1 MWWVAPPRA
10 DLKVGLYEYE
20 GDADANTN
28 RNGCPRPCATRLRSY
43 TRIELRRG
51 KDMPII
57 APVKRLA
64 VLALLFAT
72 PAFAQTTIYEGA
84 TRRRGDGTPA
94 IEDSAFIV
102 QNGTITRVGRAE
114 DVKAPPGAA
123 RVDLT
128 GKTVMPTLI
137 DIHTHTGFQKGAT
150 YRAENYGRDAI
161 IDDLNRALYFGVSAV
176 VSEGIDPGDAAF
188 RIREDQAAG
197 RLGGARLFTAGRG
210 MGAPNAGPGADTYR
224 GIAYDITTE
233 EEGRRAVRELAAQRV
248 DFIKIWVDDRNGR
261 APELSPPLY
270 RAIIDEAH
278 KHGIRVNAHVFYLV
292 DAKGLVAA
300 GIDGFTHLVRD
311 KDMDD
316 ELVQAIV
323 KRRVVIMP
331 TLQNTERGRNTE
343 VPPAL
348 AAWLHGP
355 ARDAIGPDLV
365 AKILAG
371 YSGRTAAQASAA
383 RERYAILQRSLKKLS
398 DAGARIVL
406 GGDTGL
412 QDDPFGF
419 AEHRELELMV
429 EAGMTPMQAIVA
441 ATSRSADYLRL
452 RDGGTLAPGKR
463 ADFLVLDGNPLDDIT
478 NTRRI
483 VDVFTGGRRL
493 DRSRTPAA
501 RISR

>member
-1 MWWVAPPRA
+1 MRA
-10 DLKVGLYEYE
+10 
-20 GDADANTN
+20 
-28 RNGCPRPCATRLRSY
+28 
-43 TRIELRRG
+43 
-51 KDMPII
+51 
-57 APVKRLA
+57 VKRLA
-64 VLALLFAT
+64 LIVFFVAR
-72 PAFAQTTIYEGA
+72 PAFAQSTLYEGA
-84 TRRRGDGTPA
+84 RLIPGDGKAA
-94 IEDSAFIV
+94 IERSAFLV
-102 QNGTITRVGRAE
+102 ENGAITRVGRPGE
-114 DVKAPPGAA
+114 VKLPNGAT

-137 DIHTHTGFQKGAT
+137 DIHTHTGFQRGAT
-150 YRAENYGRDAI
+150 YVPQNYGRETI
-161 IDDLNRALYFGVSAV
+161 VEDLNRALSFGVSAV

-188 RIREDQAAG
+188 KIRDDQAAG

-210 MGAPNAGPGADTYR
+210 MGAPNAGPGADTYK

-233 EEGRRAVRELAAQRV
+233 DQGRRAVRELAAQKV

-316 ELVQAIV
+316 ELVREIV
-323 KRRVVIMP
+323 RRRVVIMP

-343 VPPAL
+343 PPASL
-348 AAWLHGP
+348 AAWLNGP
-355 ARDAIGPDLV
+355 AREDIGSDLV
-365 AKILAG
+365 AKILTAYG
-371 YSGRTAAQASAA
+371 GRTAAQAAAA

-429 EAGMTPMQAIVA
+429 EAGVTPMQAIVA
-441 ATSRSADYLRL
+441 ATSSGADFLRL
-452 RDGGTLAPGKR
+452 KDTGILAPGKR

-483 VDVFTGGRRL
+483 AQVFLRGRAV
-493 DRSRTPAA
+493 SR
-501 RISR
+501 

>member
-1 MWWVAPPRA
+1 M
-10 DLKVGLYEYE
+10 
-20 GDADANTN
+20 
-28 RNGCPRPCATRLRSY
+28 
-43 TRIELRRG
+43 
-51 KDMPII
+51 
-57 APVKRLA
+57 KRLA
-64 VLALLFAT
+64 FLLVLCAT
-72 PAFAQTTIYEGA
+72 PAFAQATIYEGA
-84 TRRRGDGTPA
+84 RLIPGDGKPA
-94 IEDSAFIV
+94 IERSAFIV
-102 QNGTITRVGRAE
+102 ENGRIARVGRQGE
-114 DVKAPPGAA
+114 LKAPNGAT

-150 YRAENYGRDAI
+150 YVPQNYGRETI
-161 IDDLNRALYFGVSAV
+161 VEDLNRALHFGVSAV

-233 EEGRRAVRELAAQRV
+233 DEGRRAVRELAAQRV

-300 GIDGFTHLVRD
+300 GIDGFTHLARD

-316 ELVQAIV
+316 EVVREIV

-331 TLQNTERGRNTE
+331 TLQNAERARNTE
-343 VPPAL
+343 PPPSL
-348 AAWLHGP
+348 AAWLNGP
-355 ARDAIGPDLV
+355 AGDAIGAPLV
-365 AKILAG
+365 AKILAAYG
-371 YSGRTAAQASAA
+371 GRTPAQAAAA

-441 ATSRSADYLRL
+441 ATSRGAEYLRL
-452 RDGGTLAPGKR
+452 RDTGILAPGKR
-463 ADFLVLDGNPLDDIT
+463 ADFLVLDANPLDDIT
-478 NTRRI
+478 NTRAI
-483 VDVFTGGRRL
+483 AQVFVTGRAV
-493 DRSRTPAA
+493 SR
-501 RISR
+501 

>member
-1 MWWVAPPRA
+1 
-10 DLKVGLYEYE
+10 
-20 GDADANTN
+20 
-28 RNGCPRPCATRLRSY
+28 
-43 TRIELRRG
+43 
-51 KDMPII
+51 
-57 APVKRLA
+57 
-64 VLALLFAT
+64 
-72 PAFAQTTIYEGA
+72 
-84 TRRRGDGTPA
+84 
-94 IEDSAFIV
+94 
-102 QNGTITRVGRAE
+102 
-114 DVKAPPGAA
+114 
-123 RVDLT
+123 
-128 GKTVMPTLI
+128 MPTLI
-137 DIHTHTGFQKGAT
+137 DIHTHTGFQRGAT
-150 YRAENYGRDAI
+150 YVPQNYGRETI
-161 IDDLNRALYFGVSAV
+161 VEDLNRALRFGVSAV

-188 RIREDQAAG
+188 KIREDQAAG

-210 MGAPNAGPGADTYR
+210 IGAPNAGPGADTYK

-233 EEGRRAVRELAAQRV
+233 DQGRRAVRELAAQKV

-278 KHGIRVNAHVFYLV
+278 THGIRVNAHVFYLM

-316 ELVQAIV
+316 ELVREIV
-323 KRRVVIMP
+323 RRRVVIMP

-343 VPPAL
+343 PPSSL
-348 AAWLHGP
+348 AAWVNGP
-355 ARDAIGPDLV
+355 ARDGIGSDLV
-365 AKILAG
+365 AKILTAYG
-371 YSGRTAAQASAA
+371 GRTVAQASAA

-441 ATSRSADYLRL
+441 ATSSGADFLRL
-452 RDGGTLAPGKR
+452 KDTGILAPGKR
-463 ADFLVLDGNPLDDIT
+463 ADFLVLDDNPLEDIT

-483 VDVFTGGRRL
+483 AQVFLKGRAVNR
-493 DRSRTPAA
+493 
-501 RISR
+501 

>member
-1 MWWVAPPRA
+1 
-10 DLKVGLYEYE
+10 
-20 GDADANTN
+20 
-28 RNGCPRPCATRLRSY
+28 
-43 TRIELRRG
+43 
-51 KDMPII
+51 
-57 APVKRLA
+57 VKRRTFCA
-64 VLALLFAT
+64 VLLAGCFAT
-72 PAFAQTTIYEGA
+72 SALAQTTIYQGA
-84 TRRRGDGTPA
+84 RLIPGDGSPA

-102 QNGTITRVGRAE
+102 QNGTITRIGRAN
-114 DVKAPPGAA
+114 DVKAPAGAT

-137 DIHTHTGFQKGAT
+137 DIHTHTGFQHGAT
-150 YRAENYGRDAI
+150 YRPDNYGRATI
-161 IDDLNRALYFGVSAV
+161 IEDLNRALHFGVSAV

-188 RIREDQAAG
+188 RIREDQTAG

-210 MGAPNAGPGADTYR
+210 MGAPNAGPGADTYK

-233 EEGRRAVRELAAQRV
+233 EAGRRAVRDLAAQKV

-278 KHGIRVNAHVFYLV
+278 KHGIRVNAHVFYLA
-292 DAKGLVAA
+292 DARGLVAA

-343 VPPAL
+343 PPSAL
-348 AAWLHGP
+348 AAWLNGP
-355 ARDAIGPDLV
+355 ARDAIGADLV

-429 EAGMTPMQAIVA
+429 EAGMTPMQAVVA
-441 ATSRSADYLRL
+441 ATRSGAEYLRMKNA
-452 RDGGTLAPGKR
+452 GILAPGNR
-463 ADFLVLDGNPLDDIT
+463 ADFLVLDANPLEDIT

-483 VDVFTGGRRL
+483 AQVFLKGGAV
-493 DRSRTPAA
+493 SR
-501 RISR
+501 

>member
-1 MWWVAPPRA
+1 M
-10 DLKVGLYEYE
+10 
-20 GDADANTN
+20 
-28 RNGCPRPCATRLRSY
+28 
-43 TRIELRRG
+43 RG
-51 KDMPII
+51 
-57 APVKRLA
+57 VKRF
-64 VLALLFAT
+64 VLAIVVLAS
-72 PAFAQTTIYEGA
+72 PAYAQTTLYEGA
-84 TRRRGDGTPA
+84 RLIPGDGKPA
-94 IEDSAFIV
+94 IERSAFV
-102 QNGTITRVGRAE
+102 VENGAITRVGRQGE
-114 DVKAPPGAA
+114 VKAPNGAT

-137 DIHTHTGFQKGAT
+137 DIHTHTGFQRGAT
-150 YRAENYGRDAI
+150 YVPQNYGRETI
-161 IDDLNRALYFGVSAV
+161 VEDLNRALRFGVSAV

-188 RIREDQAAG
+188 AIRADQAAG

-210 MGAPNAGPGADTYR
+210 MGAPNAGPGADTYK

-233 EEGRRAVRELAAQRV
+233 EQGRRAVRELAAQKV

-278 KHGIRVNAHVFYLV
+278 KHGIRVHAHVFYLV

-316 ELVQAIV
+316 ELVREIV
-323 KRRVVIMP
+323 RRRVVIMP
-331 TLQNTERGRNTE
+331 TLQNAERGRNTE
-343 VPPAL
+343 PPASL
-348 AAWLHGP
+348 AAWLNGP
-355 ARDAIGPDLV
+355 ARDAIGADLV
-365 AKILAG
+365 ARILTAYG
-371 YSGRTAAQASAA
+371 GRTAAQAAAA

-398 DAGARIVL
+398 VAGARIML

-429 EAGMTPMQAIVA
+429 DAGMTPMQALAA
-441 ATSRSADYLRL
+441 ATSSGADYLRL
-452 RDGGTLAPGKR
+452 KDIGILAPGKR
-463 ADFLVLDGNPLDDIT
+463 ADFVVLDGNPLEDIT

-483 VDVFTGGRRL
+483 AQVFLRGRTVNR
-493 DRSRTPAA
+493 
-501 RISR
+501 

>member
-1 MWWVAPPRA
+1 MAFTEVKRTAA
-10 DLKVGLYEYE
+10 T
-20 GDADANTN
+20 TN
-28 RNGCPRPCATRLRSY
+28 H
-43 TRIELRRG
+43 RIPHLLAAR
-51 KDMPII
+51 II
-57 APVKRLA
+57 APSLLRGDRIMRAVKP
-64 VLALLFAT
+64 LALVVFFLAT
-72 PAFAQTTIYEGA
+72 PAFAQSTLYEGA
-84 TRRRGDGTPA
+84 RLISGDGKPA
-94 IEDSAFIV
+94 IERSAFLV
-102 QNGTITRVGRAE
+102 ENGTITRVGRQGE
-114 DVKAPPGAA
+114 VQPPKGAT

-128 GKTVMPTLI
+128 GRTVMPTLI
-137 DIHTHTGFQKGAT
+137 DIHTHTGFQRGAT
-150 YRAENYGRDAI
+150 YVPQNYGRETI
-161 IDDLNRALYFGVSAV
+161 VEDLNRALRFGVSAV

-188 RIREDQAAG
+188 KIREDQAAG

-210 MGAPNAGPGADTYR
+210 MGAPNAGPGADTYK

-233 EEGRRAVRELAAQRV
+233 DQGRRAVRELAAQKV

-278 KHGIRVNAHVFYLV
+278 THGIRVNAHVFYLM

-316 ELVQAIV
+316 ELVREIV
-323 KRRVVIMP
+323 RRRVVIMP

-343 VPPAL
+343 PPASL
-348 AAWLHGP
+348 AAWLNGP
-355 ARDAIGPDLV
+355 AREGIGSDLV
-365 AKILAG
+365 GKILTAYG
-371 YSGRTAAQASAA
+371 GRTAAQASAA

-441 ATSRSADYLRL
+441 ATSSGADFLRL
-452 RDGGTLAPGKR
+452 KDTGILAPGKR
-463 ADFLVLDGNPLDDIT
+463 ADFLVLDDNPLEDIT

-483 VDVFTGGRRL
+483 AQVFLKGRAVNR
-493 DRSRTPAA
+493 
-501 RISR
+501 

>member
-1 MWWVAPPRA
+1 MLRLSCSVLLLVLVTTVAA
-10 DLKVGLYEYE
+10 
-20 GDADANTN
+20 
-28 RNGCPRPCATRLRSY
+28 
-43 TRIELRRG
+43 
-51 KDMPII
+51 
-57 APVKRLA
+57 
-64 VLALLFAT
+64 
-72 PAFAQTTIYEGA
+72 AQTTLYEGA
-84 TRRRGDGTPA
+84 SLIRGDGTPA

-114 DVKAPPGAA
+114 DVKAPAGAT
-123 RVDLT
+123 RIDLT

-150 YRAENYGRDAI
+150 YVPQNYGRDTIVA
-161 IDDLNRALYFGVSAV
+161 DLNRALYFGVSTV

-188 RIREDQAAG
+188 RIRDDQAAG

-210 MGAPNAGPGADTYR
+210 MGAPNAGPGADTYK

-233 EEGRRAVRELAAQRV
+233 EEGRRAVRELAARKV

-278 KHGIRVNAHVFYLV
+278 KHSVRVNAHVFYLA

-323 KRRVVIMP
+323 KGRVVIMP
-331 TLQNTERGRNTE
+331 TLQNAERGRNTD
-343 VPPAL
+343 PPPTL
-348 AAWLHGP
+348 AAWLNGP
-355 ARDAIGPDLV
+355 ARDAIEPDLV

-383 RERYAILQRSLKKLS
+383 RERYAILQRSLKKLT

-441 ATSRSADYLRL
+441 ATSRGADYLRL
-452 RDGGTLAPGKR
+452 RNTGILAPGKQ
-463 ADFLVLDGNPLDDIT
+463 ADFIVLNANPLDDIT

-483 VDVFTGGRRL
+483 AQVFVRGRAVQR
-493 DRSRTPAA
+493 
-501 RISR
+501 

>member
-1 MWWVAPPRA
+1 
-10 DLKVGLYEYE
+10 
-20 GDADANTN
+20 
-28 RNGCPRPCATRLRSY
+28 
-43 TRIELRRG
+43 
-51 KDMPII
+51 
-57 APVKRLA
+57 VKRL
-64 VLALLFAT
+64 VCFALLFAT

-84 TRRRGDGTPA
+84 TLIRGDGTPA

-114 DVKAPPGAA
+114 DTKAPAGAA

-150 YRAENYGRDAI
+150 YRPDNYGRQTI
-161 IDDLNRALYFGVSAV
+161 IEDLNRALHFGVSAV

-210 MGAPNAGPGADTYR
+210 MGAPNAGPGADTYK

-233 EEGRRAVRELAAQRV
+233 EEGRRAVRELASQKV

-261 APELSPPLY
+261 APELSPALY

-343 VPPAL
+343 PPLAL
-348 AAWLHGP
+348 ATWLNGP
-355 ARDAIGPDLV
+355 ARDAIGSDLV

-429 EAGMTPMQAIVA
+429 DAGMTPMQAIVA
-441 ATSRSADYLRL
+441 ATSSGADYLRL
-452 RDGGTLAPGKR
+452 RTVGILAPGKQ
-463 ADFLVLDGNPLDDIT
+463 ADFIVLEANPLDDIT

-483 VDVFTGGRRL
+483 AQVFVRGRAVKR
-493 DRSRTPAA
+493 
-501 RISR
+501 

>member
-1 MWWVAPPRA
+1 M
-10 DLKVGLYEYE
+10 
-20 GDADANTN
+20 
-28 RNGCPRPCATRLRSY
+28 
-43 TRIELRRG
+43 RG
-51 KDMPII
+51 
-57 APVKRLA
+57 VKRF
-64 VLALLFAT
+64 VLAIVVLAS
-72 PAFAQTTIYEGA
+72 PAYAQTTLYEGA
-84 TRRRGDGTPA
+84 RLIPGDGKPA
-94 IEDSAFIV
+94 IERSAFV
-102 QNGTITRVGRAE
+102 VDNGAITRVGRQGE
-114 DVKAPPGAA
+114 VKAPTGAT

-137 DIHTHTGFQKGAT
+137 DIHTHTGFQRGAT
-150 YRAENYGRDAI
+150 YVPQNYGRETI
-161 IDDLNRALYFGVSAV
+161 VEDLNRALRFGVSAV

-188 RIREDQAAG
+188 AIRADQAAG

-210 MGAPNAGPGADTYR
+210 MGAPNAGPGADTYK

-233 EEGRRAVRELAAQRV
+233 EQGRRAVRELAAQKV

-278 KHGIRVNAHVFYLV
+278 KHGIRVHAHVFYLV

-316 ELVQAIV
+316 ELVREIV
-323 KRRVVIMP
+323 RRRVVIMP
-331 TLQNTERGRNTE
+331 TLQNAERGRNTE
-343 VPPAL
+343 PPASL
-348 AAWLHGP
+348 AAWLNGP
-355 ARDAIGPDLV
+355 ARDAIGADLV
-365 AKILAG
+365 ARILAAYG
-371 YSGRTAAQASAA
+371 GRTAAQAAAA

-398 DAGARIVL
+398 VAGARIVL

-429 EAGMTPMQAIVA
+429 DAGMTPMQALAA
-441 ATSRSADYLRL
+441 ATSSGADYLRL
-452 RDGGTLAPGKR
+452 KDTGILAPGKR
-463 ADFLVLDGNPLDDIT
+463 ADFVVLDGNPLEDIT

-483 VDVFTGGRRL
+483 AQVFLRGRTVNR
-493 DRSRTPAA
+493 
-501 RISR
+501 

>member
-1 MWWVAPPRA
+1 
-10 DLKVGLYEYE
+10 
-20 GDADANTN
+20 
-28 RNGCPRPCATRLRSY
+28 
-43 TRIELRRG
+43 
-51 KDMPII
+51 
-57 APVKRLA
+57 
-64 VLALLFAT
+64 VLAAACIAT
-72 PAFAQTTIYEGA
+72 PAFAQTTIYDGA
-84 TRRRGDGTPA
+84 TLIRGDGTPA

-114 DVKAPPGAA
+114 DIKAPAGAA

-161 IDDLNRALYFGVSAV
+161 IDDLNRALHFGVSAV

-188 RIREDQAAG
+188 TIREDQAAG

-210 MGAPNAGPGADTYR
+210 MGAPNAGPGADTYK

-233 EEGRRAVRELAAQRV
+233 EEGRRAVRELAARKV

-278 KHGIRVNAHVFYLV
+278 KHGIRVNAHVFYLA

-316 ELVQAIV
+316 ELIQAIV
-323 KRRVVIMP
+323 RRRVVIMP
-331 TLQNTERGRNTE
+331 TLQNTERGRNTDA
-343 VPPAL
+343 PPAL
-348 AAWLHGP
+348 AAWLNGP

-371 YSGRTAAQASAA
+371 YGGRTAAQASAA

-441 ATSRSADYLRL
+441 ATSSGADYLRL
-452 RDGGTLAPGKR
+452 RNTGILAPGKQ
-463 ADFLVLDGNPLDDIT
+463 ADFIVLDANPLDDIT

-483 VDVFTGGRRL
+483 AQVFVRGRAVQR
-493 DRSRTPAA
+493 
-501 RISR
+501 

>member
-1 MWWVAPPRA
+1 MQVGGPPIVSDGRTLSQPA
-10 DLKVGLYEYE
+10 FARPKIPSYG
-20 GDADANTN
+20 GQ
-28 RNGCPRPCATRLRSY
+28 GPRP
-43 TRIELRRG
+43 IIRR
-51 KDMPII
+51 
-57 APVKRLA
+57 VKRFA
-64 VLALLFAT
+64 CLALFIAS
-72 PAFAQTTIYEGA
+72 PVFAQTTLYEGA
-84 TRRRGDGTPA
+84 RLIPGDGKPA
-94 IEDSAFIV
+94 IERSAFIV
-102 QNGTITRVGRAE
+102 TDGTITRVGRQG
-114 DVKAPPGAA
+114 DVKAPAGAA
-123 RVDLT
+123 RVDVT
-128 GKTVMPTLI
+128 GKTVMPALI

-161 IDDLNRALYFGVSAV
+161 VDDLNRALYFGVSAV

-210 MGAPNAGPGADTYR
+210 MGAPNAGPGADTYK
-224 GIAYDITTE
+224 GIAYDVTTP
-233 EEGRRAVRELAAQRV
+233 EEGRRDARELAAQKV

-278 KHGIRVNAHVFYLV
+278 AHGIRVNAHVFYLA

-300 GIDGFTHLVRD
+300 GIDGFTHMVRD

-316 ELVQAIV
+316 EVVQAIV
-323 KRRVVIMP
+323 KRRVTIMP
-331 TLQNTERGRNTE
+331 TLQNTERGRNTAP
-343 VPPAL
+343 PPAH
-348 AAWLHGP
+348 AAWLSGP
-355 ARDAIGPDLV
+355 ARDAIGAELV
-365 AKILAG
+365 AKVLGAYG
-371 YSGRTAAQASAA
+371 GRTAAQASAA
-383 RERYAILQRSLKKLS
+383 RERYAILQRSLAKLS
-398 DAGARIVL
+398 AAGARIVL

-441 ATSRSADYLRL
+441 ATSNGADYLRL
-452 RDGGTLAPGKR
+452 RNIGTLAPGKQ

-483 VDVFTGGRRL
+483 AQIVLKGRAVDRDSLRRTL
-493 DRSRTPAA
+493 NSAN
-501 RISR
+501 

>member
-1 MWWVAPPRA
+1 MLRLSCSVLLLVLVTTVAA
-10 DLKVGLYEYE
+10 
-20 GDADANTN
+20 
-28 RNGCPRPCATRLRSY
+28 
-43 TRIELRRG
+43 
-51 KDMPII
+51 
-57 APVKRLA
+57 
-64 VLALLFAT
+64 
-72 PAFAQTTIYEGA
+72 AQTTLYEGA
-84 TRRRGDGTPA
+84 SLIRGDGTPA

-114 DVKAPPGAA
+114 DVKAPAGAT
-123 RVDLT
+123 RIDLT

-150 YRAENYGRDAI
+150 YVPQNYGRDTIVA
-161 IDDLNRALYFGVSAV
+161 DLNRALYFGVSTV

-188 RIREDQAAG
+188 RIRDDQAAG
-197 RLGGARLFTAGRG
+197 RLVGARLFTAGRG
-210 MGAPNAGPGADTYR
+210 MGAPNAGPGADTYK

-233 EEGRRAVRELAAQRV
+233 EEGRRAVRELAARKV

-278 KHGIRVNAHVFYLV
+278 KHSVRVNAHVFYLA

-300 GIDGFTHLVRD
+300 GIDGFTQLVRD

-323 KRRVVIMP
+323 KGRVVIMP
-331 TLQNTERGRNTE
+331 TLQNAERGRNTD
-343 VPPAL
+343 PPPTL
-348 AAWLHGP
+348 AAWLNGP
-355 ARDAIGPDLV
+355 ARDAIEPDLV

-383 RERYAILQRSLKKLS
+383 RERYAILQRSLKKLT

-441 ATSRSADYLRL
+441 ATSRGADYLRL
-452 RDGGTLAPGKR
+452 RNTGILAPGKQ
-463 ADFLVLDGNPLDDIT
+463 ADFIVLNANPLDDIT

-483 VDVFTGGRRL
+483 AQVFVRGRAVQR
-493 DRSRTPAA
+493 
-501 RISR
+501 

>member
-1 MWWVAPPRA
+1 MRV
-10 DLKVGLYEYE
+10 
-20 GDADANTN
+20 
-28 RNGCPRPCATRLRSY
+28 
-43 TRIELRRG
+43 
-51 KDMPII
+51 
-57 APVKRLA
+57 VKRLA
-64 VLALLFAT
+64 LVVLLLAT
-72 PAFAQTTIYEGA
+72 PAFAQSTLYEGA
-84 TRRRGDGTPA
+84 RLITGDGKPA
-94 IEDSAFIV
+94 IERSAFLV
-102 QNGTITRVGRAE
+102 ENGTITRVGRQGE
-114 DVKAPPGAA
+114 VQPPKGAT

-128 GKTVMPTLI
+128 GRTVMPTLI
-137 DIHTHTGFQKGAT
+137 DIHTHTGFQRGAT
-150 YRAENYGRDAI
+150 YVPQNYGRETI
-161 IDDLNRALYFGVSAV
+161 IEDLNRALRFGVSAV

-188 RIREDQAAG
+188 KIREDQAAG

-233 EEGRRAVRELAAQRV
+233 DQGRRAVRELAAQKV

-316 ELVQAIV
+316 ELVREIV
-323 KRRVVIMP
+323 RRRVVIMP

-343 VPPAL
+343 PPASL
-348 AAWLHGP
+348 AAWLNGP
-355 ARDAIGPDLV
+355 AREGIGSDLV
-365 AKILAG
+365 AKILTAYG
-371 YSGRTAAQASAA
+371 GRTAAQAAAA

-429 EAGMTPMQAIVA
+429 EAGVTPMQAIVA
-441 ATSRSADYLRL
+441 ATSSGADFLRL
-452 RDGGTLAPGKR
+452 KDTGILAPGKR
-463 ADFLVLDGNPLDDIT
+463 ADFLVLEGNPLDDIT

-483 VDVFTGGRRL
+483 AQVFLRGRAVNR
-493 DRSRTPAA
+493 
-501 RISR
+501 

>member
-1 MWWVAPPRA
+1 
-10 DLKVGLYEYE
+10 
-20 GDADANTN
+20 
-28 RNGCPRPCATRLRSY
+28 
-43 TRIELRRG
+43 
-51 KDMPII
+51 
-57 APVKRLA
+57 VKTLA
-64 VLALLFAT
+64 CFAFLLAT
-72 PAFAQTTIYEGA
+72 PAFAQPTVYQGA
-84 TRRRGDGTPA
+84 TLIRGDGTPA

-114 DVKAPPGAA
+114 DVKTPAGAT
-123 RVDLT
+123 RIDLT
-128 GKTVMPTLI
+128 GKTVMPALI
-137 DIHTHTGFQKGAT
+137 DIHTHTGFQNGAT
-150 YRAENYGRDAI
+150 YRPDNYRRETI
-161 IDDLNRALYFGVSAV
+161 IEDLNRALHFGVSAV

-210 MGAPNAGPGADTYR
+210 MGAPNAGPGADTYK

-233 EEGRRAVRELAAQRV
+233 AEGRRAVRELASQKV

-278 KHGIRVNAHVFYLV
+278 KHGIRVNAHVFYLA

-316 ELVQAIV
+316 ELVRAIV
-323 KRRVVIMP
+323 KQRVVIMP

-343 VPPAL
+343 PSPAL
-348 AAWLHGP
+348 AAWLNGP
-355 ARDAIGPDLV
+355 ARDAIGSDLV

-371 YSGRTAAQASAA
+371 YSGRAAAQASAA

-441 ATSRSADYLRL
+441 ATSRGADYLRL
-452 RDGGTLAPGKR
+452 RDSGAIAPGKR

-483 VDVFTGGRRL
+483 VDVFIRGLRI
-493 DRSRTPAA
+493 DRGATPAA
-501 RISR
+501 RVSR

>member
-1 MWWVAPPRA
+1 M
-10 DLKVGLYEYE
+10 
-20 GDADANTN
+20 
-28 RNGCPRPCATRLRSY
+28 
-43 TRIELRRG
+43 RG
-51 KDMPII
+51 
-57 APVKRLA
+57 VKRF
-64 VLALLFAT
+64 VLAIVVLAS
-72 PAFAQTTIYEGA
+72 PAYAQTTLYEGA
-84 TRRRGDGTPA
+84 RLIPGDGKPA
-94 IEDSAFIV
+94 IERSAFV
-102 QNGTITRVGRAE
+102 VDNGAITRVGRQGE
-114 DVKAPPGAA
+114 VKAPTGAT

-137 DIHTHTGFQKGAT
+137 DIHTHTGFQRGAT
-150 YRAENYGRDAI
+150 YVPQNYGRETI
-161 IDDLNRALYFGVSAV
+161 VEDLNRALRFGVSAV

-188 RIREDQAAG
+188 AIRADQAAG

-210 MGAPNAGPGADTYR
+210 MGAPNAGPGADTYK

-233 EEGRRAVRELAAQRV
+233 EQGRRAVRELAVQKV

-278 KHGIRVNAHVFYLV
+278 KHGIRVHAHVFYLV

-316 ELVQAIV
+316 ELVREIV
-323 KRRVVIMP
+323 RRRVVIMP
-331 TLQNTERGRNTE
+331 TLQNAERGRNTE
-343 VPPAL
+343 PPASL
-348 AAWLHGP
+348 AAWLNGP
-355 ARDAIGPDLV
+355 ARDAIGADLV
-365 AKILAG
+365 ARILTAYG
-371 YSGRTAAQASAA
+371 GRTAAQAAAA

-398 DAGARIVL
+398 VAGARIVL

-429 EAGMTPMQAIVA
+429 DAGMTPMQALAA
-441 ATSRSADYLRL
+441 ATSSGADYLRL
-452 RDGGTLAPGKR
+452 KDTGILAPGKR
-463 ADFLVLDGNPLDDIT
+463 ADFVVLDGNPLEDIT

-483 VDVFTGGRRL
+483 AQVFLRGRTVNR
-493 DRSRTPAA
+493 
-501 RISR
+501 

>member
-1 MWWVAPPRA
+1 MPMKCFTYLLTFVLTTAAPA
-10 DLKVGLYEYE
+10 
-20 GDADANTN
+20 
-28 RNGCPRPCATRLRSY
+28 
-43 TRIELRRG
+43 I
-51 KDMPII
+51 
-57 APVKRLA
+57 
-64 VLALLFAT
+64 
-72 PAFAQTTIYEGA
+72 AQTTLYEGA
-84 TRRRGDGTPA
+84 TLIRGDGTPA

-114 DVKAPPGAA
+114 DVRAPAGAT

-150 YRAENYGRDAI
+150 YVPQNYGRDTI
-161 IDDLNRALYFGVSAV
+161 IGDLNRALWFGVSAV

-197 RLGGARLFTAGRG
+197 TDRKAVRPGSAASRVASATRSGGARLFTAGRG

-224 GIAYDITTE
+224 GIAYDITTPD
-233 EEGRRAVRELAAQRV
+233 EGRRAVRELAAQKV

-278 KHGIRVNAHVFYLV
+278 KHGIRVHAHVFYLV
-292 DAKGLVAA
+292 DAKGLVDA

-323 KRRVVIMP
+323 RRRVVIMP
-331 TLQNTERGRNTE
+331 TLQNAERGRNTA
-343 VPPAL
+343 PPPSL
-348 AAWLHGP
+348 AAWLNGP
-355 ARDAIGPDLV
+355 ARDAIGAPLV
-365 AKILAG
+365 ERVLAA

-441 ATSRSADYLRL
+441 ATSRGADYLRL
-452 RDGGTLAPGKR
+452 KDTGILAPGKR
-463 ADFLVLDGNPLDDIT
+463 ADLLVLDGNPLDDIT

-483 VDVFTGGRRL
+483 AQVFLRGRAV
-493 DRSRTPAA
+493 SR
-501 RISR
+501 

>member
-1 MWWVAPPRA
+1 MVS
-10 DLKVGLYEYE
+10 
-20 GDADANTN
+20 DAQAI
-28 RNGCPRPCATRLRSY
+28 PQAS
-43 TRIELRRG
+43 
-51 KDMPII
+51 PII
-57 APVKRLA
+57 RGVKKLA

-72 PAFAQTTIYEGA
+72 PAVAQTTIYEGA
-84 TRRRGDGTPA
+84 TLIRGDGTPA

-114 DVKAPPGAA
+114 AIKAPAGAA

-161 IDDLNRALYFGVSAV
+161 TDDLNRALYFGVSAV

-188 RIREDQAAG
+188 SIRQDQAAG

-210 MGAPNAGPGADTYR
+210 MGAPNAGPGADTYK

-233 EEGRRAVRELAAQRV
+233 EEGRRAVRELAARKV

-278 KHGIRVNAHVFYLV
+278 THGIRVNAHVFYLA

-311 KDMDD
+311 RDMDD
-316 ELVQAIV
+316 ELIQAIV
-323 KRRVVIMP
+323 RRRVVIMP
-331 TLQNTERGRNTE
+331 TLQNTERGRNTDA
-343 VPPAL
+343 PPAL
-348 AAWLHGP
+348 AAWLNGP

-365 AKILAG
+365 AKIVAG

-441 ATSRSADYLRL
+441 ATSRGAEYLRL
-452 RDGGTLAPGKR
+452 RNTGILAPGTR
-463 ADFLVLDGNPLDDIT
+463 ADFIVLNANPLDDIT

-483 VDVFTGGRRL
+483 AQVFVRGRAIQR
-493 DRSRTPAA
+493 
-501 RISR
+501 

>member
-1 MWWVAPPRA
+1 MARFA
-10 DLKVGLYEYE
+10 S
-20 GDADANTN
+20 
-28 RNGCPRPCATRLRSY
+28 RP
-43 TRIELRRG
+43 
-51 KDMPII
+51 PII
-57 APVKRLA
+57 RAVKRL
-64 VLALLFAT
+64 VCFALLFAT
-72 PAFAQTTIYEGA
+72 PAFAQTTIYQGA
-84 TRRRGDGTPA
+84 TLIRGDGTPA

-114 DVKAPPGAA
+114 DVKAPAGAT

-128 GKTVMPTLI
+128 GKDVMPTLI

-150 YRAENYGRDAI
+150 YVPQNYGRDTI
-161 IDDLNRALYFGVSAV
+161 IEDLNRALYFGVSAV

-188 RIREDQAAG
+188 TIREEQAAG

-210 MGAPNAGPGADTYR
+210 MGAPNAGPGADTYK

-233 EEGRRAVRELAAQRV
+233 DEGRRAVRELAAQKV

-278 KHGIRVNAHVFYLV
+278 KRGIRVNAHVFYLA

-300 GIDGFTHLVRD
+300 GIDGFTHLVRE

-331 TLQNTERGRNTE
+331 TLQNAERGRNTA
-343 VPPAL
+343 PPPSL
-348 AAWLHGP
+348 AAWLNGP
-355 ARDAIGPDLV
+355 ARDAIGSDLV
-365 AKILAG
+365 AKILAA

-429 EAGMTPMQAIVA
+429 DAGMTPMQAIVA
-441 ATSRSADYLRL
+441 ATSSGAEYLRL
-452 RDGGTLAPGKR
+452 RDAGILAPGKR
-463 ADFLVLDGNPLDDIT
+463 ANFIVLDANPLDDIT

-483 VDVFTGGRRL
+483 AQVFLNGRAV
-493 DRSRTPAA
+493 SR
-501 RISR
+501 